1 MTDKET
7 HSQTIRCH
15 LIHKPP
21 PPQTH
26 FELVMKISS
35 KNKTPV
41 MSKVCAQS
49 ISSGTLVINIAQ
61 VSSSASFTSMKLH
74 SFERSYSQYIHK
86 FTSTSNHLLC
96 TILDA
101 RLHTFKT
108 QVKYRAQKREMEFA
122 YFKTIPQSLHRSA
135 REAVMFNVQYVTFG
149 AHCRCFFK
157 TAWATEV

>member
-1 MTDKET
+1 MQIFLKSVGMLFSD
-7 HSQTIRCH
+7 S
-15 LIHKPP
+15 LIKLPIMSAGIWLQNGSFYKRRYFYDWQRDTQPDDQVPP

-108 QVKYRAQKREMEFA
+108 QVKYRA
-122 YFKTIPQSLHRSA
+122 
-135 REAVMFNVQYVTFG
+135 
-149 AHCRCFFK
+149 
-157 TAWATEV
+157 